1 MKLKKRLFSLFP
13 VISTL
18 HQLSLA
24 SGKYGIYV
32 FSNLVLESL
41 IFALRELAEA
51 ISTLE
56 RRVFMGVQGL
66 FASRPLVEGGK
77 DSVRSSSPCF

>member
-24 SGKYGIYV
+24 SGKYGIYI

-56 RRVFMGVQGL
+56 RPKVIG
-66 FASRPLVEGGK
+66 SH
-77 DSVRSSSPCF
+77 